1 MQFVRFEVL
10 RNRETWILYRR
21 CTTICF
27 YCIQGRKLYHSISSL
42 VMIQLYW
49 ETSDS
54 NTASHQRWTREHIL
68 TPQDLMHLR
77 NSISMYL
84 VWYRYNVD
92 LVCQSVFS
100 CWWQLVSILCS
111 NCLDNNE
118 FYICILPPQ
127 TLSVLQNA
135 LTGIILTGDIFG
147 SKQLK
152 KCEGQ
157 TDL

>member
-1 MQFVRFEVL
+1 
-10 RNRETWILYRR
+10 
-21 CTTICF
+21 
-27 YCIQGRKLYHSISSL
+27 
-42 VMIQLYW
+42 
-49 ETSDS
+49 
-54 NTASHQRWTREHIL
+54 
-68 TPQDLMHLR
+68 
-77 NSISMYL
+77 MYL

-92 LVCQSVFS
+92 LPCQSVNS

-111 NCLDNNE
+111 NCLDNKE
-118 FYICILPPQ
+118 FYICILPQ

-135 LTGIILTGDIFG
+135 LTVNILTGDIFG